1 MERALE
7 LLLQIIT
14 KLLLQIITKL
24 HKGSQPLAGNT
35 QREGMREELSQDRSY
50 KYSIPRS
57 SYFILLDHKVLTFW
71 L

>member
-1 MERALE
+1 MERELE

-14 KLLLQIITKL
+14 KLR
-24 HKGSQPLAGNT
+24 QPLAGNT